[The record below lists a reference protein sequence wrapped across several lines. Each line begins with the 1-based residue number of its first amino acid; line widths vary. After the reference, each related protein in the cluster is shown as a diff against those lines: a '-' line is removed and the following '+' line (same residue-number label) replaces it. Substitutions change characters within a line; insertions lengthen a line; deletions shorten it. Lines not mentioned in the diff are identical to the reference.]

1 MHSSNNTCPLSID
14 NTVAPGTELLCWDT
28 SEYNQLRIGITGI
41 DAAEYELVGFAGPDI
56 LIASITMDD
65 TYEVDV
71 TKYTRVCLRMVTP
84 GVGTATVDA
93 YLVDITGD
101 VVSFVDLCVP
111 FFLADGTPS
120 NIPLIGLQLPFFL
133 ADGSP
138 SPINV
143 VPC

>member
-1 MHSSNNTCPLSID
+1 MHSSKNTCPLSID

-28 SEYNQLRIGITGI
+28 SEYTQIRIEISGI
-41 DAAEYELVGFAGPDI
+41 DAAEYELVGFGGPDV
-56 LIASITMDD
+56 LIASITLDD

-71 TKYTRVCLRMVTP
+71 TKYTRVCLRMVVS
-84 GVGTATVDA
+84 GVGTASINA
-93 YLVDITGD
+93 YLVEITGD

-133 ADGSP
+133 EDGSP
-138 SPINV
+138 SFINV

>member
-1 MHSSNNTCPLSID
+1 MHSSKNTCPIPID
-14 NTVAPGTELLCWDT
+14 NTLAPGTELQCWDT

-41 DAAEYELVGFAGPDI
+41 DAAEYELVGWAGPDV
-56 LIASITMDD
+56 LIASITADG

-71 TKYTRVCLRMVTP
+71 TKYTRVCLRMVVS
-84 GVGTATVDA
+84 GIGTANIDG
-93 YLVDITGD
+93 YLVEITGD

-111 FFLADGTPS
+111 FFLSDGTPS

-133 ADGSP
+133 SDGTP
-138 SPINV
+138 DPISV

>member
-1 MHSSNNTCPLSID
+1 MHSSKNTCPLSID

-41 DAAEYELVGFAGPDI
+41 DAAEYEVVGFAGPDV
-56 LIASITMDD
+56 LIASITLDD
-65 TYEVDV
+65 TYEIDV
-71 TKYTRVCLRMVTP
+71 TKYTRVCLRMVVS
-84 GVGTATVDA
+84 GVGTANVDA

-111 FFLADGTPS
+111 FFLADGTAS

-133 ADGSP
+133 ADGTP
-138 SPINV
+138 SPISV